1 MEALR
6 LTGIFLLKTITDIVM
21 NNTNVQGKSYKVAAT
36 QETITAQNSANQ
48 GNEYFNGINQEELEG
63 VCEILSKLWSKPGSL
78 QFRPNYFENYLKMA
92 DGFVRSARTS
102 ADKRNMVLN
111 AIGFLC
117 AALLDTNKSEDE
129 ERTEKELWRIE
140 NEMRDILNEW
150 VYEDGG
156 TYQHTI
162 NPRGPGAYD
171 EDRKQLKRLAREYK
185 SFGEDLP
192 DDILEMIEA
201 ADRLTELYRLK

>member
-1 MEALR
+1 MSR
-6 LTGIFLLKTITDIVM
+6 ND
-21 NNTNVQGKSYKVAAT
+21 VQGNGHKVAGT
-36 QETITAQNSANQ
+36 REMITAQNSANQ

-102 ADKRNMVLN
+102 ADKKNMVLN

-129 ERTEKELWRIE
+129 PGVLETPTGMTTGKRMKDRVKDLETA
-140 NEMRDILNEW
+140 LNEW
-150 VYEDGG
+150 AYVDGG
-156 TYQHTI
+156 TLDFE
-162 NPRGPGAYD
+162 RGPHTEIEDWERDKEKIRSLGKKCAD
-171 EDRKQLKRLAREYK
+171 ELL
-185 SFGEDLP
+185 EDV
-192 DDILEMIEA
+192 EGMIKVISEV
-201 ADRLTELYRLK
+201 YGI

>member
-1 MEALR
+1 
-6 LTGIFLLKTITDIVM
+6 M

-36 QETITAQNSANQ
+36 QEMITAQNSANQ
-48 GNEYFNGINQEELEG
+48 GNEYFNGINQKELEG

-102 ADKRNMVLN
+102 ADKKNMVLN

-129 ERTEKELWRIE
+129 PGVLETPTGMTTGKRMKDRVKDLETA
-140 NEMRDILNEW
+140 LNEW
-150 VYEDGG
+150 AYVDGG
-156 TYQHTI
+156 TLDFE
-162 NPRGPGAYD
+162 RGPHTEIEDWERDKEKIRRLGKKCAD
-171 EDRKQLKRLAREYK
+171 ELL
-185 SFGEDLP
+185 EDV
-192 DDILEMIEA
+192 EGMIKVISEV
-201 ADRLTELYRLK
+201 YGI

>member
-1 MEALR
+1 MY
-6 LTGIFLLKTITDIVM
+6 
-21 NNTNVQGKSYKVAAT
+21 NTKAQGKSYKVATT

-48 GNEYFNGINQEELEG
+48 GNEYFNGINQEEIKG

-102 ADKRNMVLN
+102 ADKKNMVLN

-129 ERTEKELWRIE
+129 PGVLETPTGMTTGKRMQDRVKDLETA
-140 NEMRDILNEW
+140 LNEW
-150 VYEDGG
+150 AYVDGG
-156 TYQHTI
+156 TLDFE
-162 NPRGPGAYD
+162 RGPHTEIEDWERDKEKIRRLGKKCAD
-171 EDRKQLKRLAREYK
+171 ELL
-185 SFGEDLP
+185 EDV
-192 DDILEMIEA
+192 EGMIKVISEV
-201 ADRLTELYRLK
+201 YGI

>member
-1 MEALR
+1 MQ
-6 LTGIFLLKTITDIVM
+6 TITDIVM

-48 GNEYFNGINQEELEG
+48 GNEYFNGINQEELKG

-102 ADKRNMVLN
+102 ADKKNMVLN

-129 ERTEKELWRIE
+129 PGVLETPTGVTTGKRMKDRVKDLETA
-140 NEMRDILNEW
+140 LNEW
-150 VYEDGG
+150 VYVDGG
-156 TYQHTI
+156 TLDFE
-162 NPRGPGAYD
+162 RGPHTEIEDWERDKEKIRRLGKKCAD
-171 EDRKQLKRLAREYK
+171 ELL
-185 SFGEDLP
+185 EDV
-192 DDILEMIEA
+192 EGMIKVISEV
-201 ADRLTELYRLK
+201 YGI

>member
-1 MEALR
+1 MQS
-6 LTGIFLLKTITDIVM
+6 ITDIVM

-63 VCEILSKLWSKPGSL
+63 VCEILSKLWSKPGIR
-78 QFRPNYFENYLKMA
+78 QFGPNYFENYLKMA

-102 ADKRNMVLN
+102 ADKKNMVLN

-129 ERTEKELWRIE
+129 PGVLETPTGMTTGKRMKDRVKDLETA
-140 NEMRDILNEW
+140 LNEW
-150 VYEDGG
+150 AYVDGG
-156 TYQHTI
+156 TLDFE
-162 NPRGPGAYD
+162 RGPHTEIEDWERDKEKIRRLGKKCAD
-171 EDRKQLKRLAREYK
+171 ELL
-185 SFGEDLP
+185 EDV
-192 DDILEMIEA
+192 EGMIKVISEV
-201 ADRLTELYRLK
+201 YGI

>member
-1 MEALR
+1 M
-6 LTGIFLLKTITDIVM
+6 TGFFLMQSITDIVM

-36 QETITAQNSANQ
+36 QEMITAQNSANQ

-102 ADKRNMVLN
+102 ADKKNMVLN

-117 AALLDTNKSEDE
+117 AAILDTNKSEDE
-129 ERTEKELWRIE
+129 PGVLETPTGMTTGKRMKDRVKDLETA
-140 NEMRDILNEW
+140 LNEW
-150 VYEDGG
+150 AYVDGG
-156 TYQHTI
+156 TLDFE
-162 NPRGPGAYD
+162 RGPHTEIEDWERDKEKIRRLGKKCAD
-171 EDRKQLKRLAREYK
+171 ELL
-185 SFGEDLP
+185 EDV
-192 DDILEMIEA
+192 EGMIKVISEV
-201 ADRLTELYRLK
+201 YGI